1 MKKIFMTL
9 CVLLGTSTMLTS
21 CLNGDDNTTVT
32 TYGDMAITS
41 ITLGT
46 MNRYTHS
53 TSSTTGNDTIIKST
67 YSGSSY
73 PILIDQLDYRIYNK
87 TDLPVGTD
95 LKHVVLTVSTLNN
108 GMVAIKSLTSDSLK
122 WFSSSD
128 SIDLSQTRVFRV
140 FAADGSASRDYQ
152 VTLTAS
158 ETEGIVFE
166 WRKVVDDPSLSGWDE
181 DMYMEVFKDTVCVSE
196 SPVVV
201 KGNTAYALED
211 GQLMRSDII
220 GEWKPV
226 SGAPLLSSLFACGF
240 QELFA
245 IGTDGMVK
253 HSEDDGL
260 TWTDDSLDTD
270 LALFPKE
277 GLVSVNWDYAN
288 SDSTDYVLV
297 AGKHPQSTAYMAIW
311 RKISQFD
318 GVGKGGKWVYMP
330 LDETNPYQLPYN
342 GVLSMAYY
350 NNKVLAMNDG
360 LVLLESRDQGITW
373 KKSTDYAV
381 PSNMTGT
388 RVRMAATD
396 KTGIW
401 LLTNSGQLWHGI
413 KR

>member
-1 MKKIFMTL
+1 
-9 CVLLGTSTMLTS
+9 MLTS
-21 CLNGDDNTTVT
+21 CLNSDNDTQMT
-32 TYGDMAITS
+32 TYSDMAITN

-46 MNRYTHS
+46 LNRYTLS

-67 YSGSSY
+67 YSGGSY
-73 PILIDQLDYRIYNK
+73 PILIDQLSYRIYNK

-95 LKHVVLTVSTLNN
+95 LKHVTLTVSTLNN
-108 GMVAIKSLTSDSLK
+108 GMVAVKSLTSDSLT
-122 WFSSSD
+122 WFSSND
-128 SIDLSQTRVFRV
+128 SIDFSQTRIFRV
-140 FAADGSASRDYQ
+140 YASNGATWRDYQ

-166 WRKVVDDPSLSGWDE
+166 WRKVVDDPSLSGWDN
-181 DMYMEVFKDTVCVSE
+181 MYMEVFKDTVCISE

-201 KGNTAYALED
+201 KGNTAYALEN

-220 GEWKPV
+220 GEWSPV
-226 SGAPLLSSLFACGF
+226 EGAPLLSNIFACGYK
-240 QELFA
+240 ELFA

-253 HSEDDGL
+253 HSFDEGL
-260 TWTDDSLDTD
+260 TWSDDVLDTD

-297 AGKHPQSTAYMAIW
+297 AGKHPQSPSYMAIW
-311 RKISQFD
+311 RKISQFE

-330 LDETNPYQLPYN
+330 LDELNPYQLPNN
-342 GVLSMAYY
+342 GVLSLAYY

-360 LVLLESRDQGITW
+360 MVLLESRDQGITW
-373 KKSTDYAV
+373 KNSTDYAV

-401 LLTNSGQLWHGI
+401 MLTNSGQLWHGI

>member
-9 CVLLGTSTMLTS
+9 CVLLAVLTMLTS
-21 CLNGDDNTTVT
+21 CLNSDNDTQVT

-46 MNRYTHS
+46 LNRYTLR
-53 TSSTTGNDTIIKST
+53 TSSTTGNDTIVKST

-73 PILIDQLDYRIYNK
+73 PVLIDQLGYRIYNK

-95 LKHVVLTVSTLNN
+95 LKHVTLTVSTLNN
-108 GMVAIKSLTSDSLK
+108 GMVAVKSLVSDSLI
-122 WFSSSD
+122 WFTSRD
-128 SIDLSQTRVFRV
+128 SLDFSQTRTFRV
-140 FAADGSASRDYQ
+140 FASNGSAWRDYQ

-166 WRKVVDDPSLSGWDE
+166 WLKVVDDPSLSGWDN
-181 DMYMEVFKDTVCVSE
+181 MYMEVFKDTVCVSE

-201 KGNTAYALED
+201 KGNTAYTLEN

-220 GEWKPV
+220 GEWRPV
-226 SGAPLLSSLFACGF
+226 EGAPLLGNLFACGYK
-240 QELFA
+240 ELFA
-245 IGTDGMVK
+245 IGTDGKVK
-253 HSEDDGL
+253 HSFDEGL
-260 TWTDDSLDTD
+260 TWTDDVLDTD

-297 AGKHPQSTAYMAIW
+297 AGKHPQDPSLMAIW
-311 RKISQFD
+311 RKISQFE

-330 LDETNPYQLPYN
+330 LDELNPYQLPNN
-342 GVLSMAYY
+342 GVLSLAYY

-360 LVLLESRDQGITW
+360 MVLLESRDQGITW
-373 KKSTDYAV
+373 KNSTDYAV

-401 LLTNSGQLWHGI
+401 MLTNSGQLWHGI